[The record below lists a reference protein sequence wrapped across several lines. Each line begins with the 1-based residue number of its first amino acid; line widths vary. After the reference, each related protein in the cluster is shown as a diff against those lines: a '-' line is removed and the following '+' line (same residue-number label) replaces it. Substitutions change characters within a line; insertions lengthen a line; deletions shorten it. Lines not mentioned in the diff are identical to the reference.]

1 MSGLGTEVALGGP
14 VATAARRSRGAGL
27 RALPATAKIGIGL
40 VALFVLAAILAP
52 LIAPADPNQI
62 DFASKLSAPSLT
74 HLMGTDENGRDIL
87 SRCLHGFRLDLAV
100 VIVVTYVP
108 LPIGVLLGATAGYR
122 GGWLDTIIA
131 RATDIMVSFPF
142 IVLVIAV
149 IAIVGPGVK
158 GMFIGIPVVSW
169 ALYARL
175 ARAEMLV
182 IRELAYMEAA
192 TALGFS
198 KTRIILRHGVPNL
211 VRSSLVYSTVDLIGN
226 LLLLASLSYL
236 GLGPQPPD
244 PELGAIIAEGQP
256 YLLTAWWVTTLPGL
270 MLVVFGVAVG
280 MIGEGSS
287 DGRIGRLAG

>member
-1 MSGLGTEVALGGP
+1 MTEIPTEIALGAP
-14 VATAARRSRGAGL
+14 AQARRRRARVDAL
-27 RALPATAKIGIGL
+27 RALPTSVKIGIGI
-40 VALFVLAAILAP
+40 VALFALAALFAP
-52 LIAPADPNQI
+52 VVAPADPNQI
-62 DFASKLSAPSLT
+62 DFLAKLQAPSPSHWL
-74 HLMGTDENGRDIL
+74 GTDENGRDIF
-87 SRCLHGFRLDLAV
+87 SRCLHGLRLDLAV
-100 VIVVTYVP
+100 IVVVTYVP

-122 GGWLDTIIA
+122 GGWLDTVIA
-131 RATDIMVSFPF
+131 RATDIMISFPF

-158 GMFIGIPVVSW
+158 GMFIGIPLVSW

-175 ARAEMLV
+175 ARSEMLV

-198 KTRIILRHGVPNL
+198 RTRTILRHGVPNL
-211 VRSSLVYSTVDLIGN
+211 IRSSLVFSTVDLVGN

-270 MLVVFGVAVG
+270 LLVLFGVALG
-280 MIGEGSS
+280 MIGEGLS
-287 DGRIGRLAG
+287 DGRAAGGGR